1 MHAGTCLVSEL
12 FILWLSLQRV
22 KVLLFEKN
30 IYYWKVFFHRLMV
43 GDCMW
48 LAECFSFFF
57 FFSFNFVN
65 DANDGV

>member
-30 IYYWKVFFHRLMV
+30 IYYWKVFLPVDGGRLYV
-43 GDCMW
+43 AG
-48 LAECFSFFF
+48 
-57 FFSFNFVN
+57 
-65 DANDGV
+65 